1 MVETVRKTATV
12 AVIGHFGIGLDG
24 TDGQTIKTRVV
35 TAALDKHFG
44 ENDVLRIDTHG
55 AKIASL
61 LKAPLQVLKSL
72 KKAKNVVI
80 LPAQNGIRL
89 FVPLLTIFRRF
100 FKGRKLHYS
109 VIGGWL
115 PEFLKDKTGL
125 EKKLKKFDGIYVE
138 TNTMKNALEARG
150 FANIFVVPNCKEL
163 AVLKKEEL
171 VYPNGEP
178 YALCTFSR
186 VMKQKGIEDAVN
198 AVKAVNE
205 KCGRTVYTLDIYGQV
220 DAGQVEW
227 FENLKTTFPE
237 YVRYR
242 GLVEFS
248 GSVEVLKNYF
258 ALLFPTLFY
267 TEGIPGTIIDAYAAG
282 IPVVSAKWQS
292 FSDVVDDGVTG
303 IGYEFG
309 KFEDLVSI
317 LSDIAENPQKL
328 TDLKEICI
336 KKAERFLP
344 ATALKVLFE
353 KMA

>member
-1 MVETVRKTATV
+1 MKKI
-12 AVIGHFGIGLDG
+12 AVIGFFSKKEKRIG
-24 TDGQTIKTRVV
+24 GQEIKTR
-35 TAALDKHFG
+35 TISKALSSTFYHKNII
-44 ENDVLRIDTHG
+44 EIDTENWKKCPL
-55 AKIASL
+55 KIFAELVRASCL
-61 LKAPLQVLKSL
+61 CR
-72 KKAKNVVI
+72 NIII
-80 LPAQNGIRL
+80 LPAQNGISV
-89 FVPLLTIFRRF
+89 FSCFFSAVKKIFF
-100 FKGRKLHYS
+100 NKIHYV

-115 PEFLKDKTGL
+115 SEFLKDKPGL

-163 AVLKKEEL
+163 AVLKKDEL
-171 VYPNGEP
+171 VYPIDEP

-186 VMKQKGIEDAVN
+186 VMKEKGIEDAVN

-227 FENLKTTFPE
+227 FENLKATFPE

-282 IPVVSAKWQS
+282 IPVVSARWQS
-292 FSDVVDDGVTG
+292 FSDVVDDGMTG

-328 TDLKEICI
+328 NGLKENCI